1 MAHYNLP
8 FPLLNPM
15 KKTDFRTTLA
25 KLEEI
30 KIWFQND
37 SIDLDEGL
45 KKLKEGKELIDVARS
60 RLQEVENQFI
70 EIKKEYEVAEE
81 KFTQQIES
89 FETKDSAPEPVEK
102 APSNS
107 STGVSLDDDY
117 EDDLPF

>member
-1 MAHYNLP
+1 
-8 FPLLNPM
+8 M
-15 KKTDFRTTLA
+15 KQNEFRTTLE

-30 KIWFQND
+30 KTWFQND

-45 KKLKEGKELIDVARS
+45 KKLKEGKQLIDVARS

-81 KFTQQIES
+81 QFSQKIES
-89 FETKDSAPEPVEK
+89 LEKDAPRAEPETPAGSGSVHGI
-102 APSNS
+102 NQ
-107 STGVSLDDDY
+107 DDDY